1 MGSRFIYCLMFAALL
16 TKVPLLGA
24 QVGRIPTIGVL
35 FIGGQ
40 DQPHLEAFKQGLR
53 DLGYADG
60 KNIRFA
66 YRYAGG
72 NESRLEGLAAE
83 LVQLDVNVIVT
94 TASLSARAA
103 RKASQTIPI
112 VMTSGNPL
120 EQGLANSLARP
131 GGNVTGLTVML
142 QDLSGKRLEILKD
155 ALPKMRRV
163 AVLLADERD
172 SLLGF
177 RETEAAAKAFGL
189 SSFATRYQTPK
200 DLDRAFDEA
209 VKARCDGLS
218 VILSP
223 ATTLSSQRIVDLALK
238 NKLPG
243 IYPTRQFAEE
253 GGLMAY
259 GPLIADLYYRAAAF
273 VDKILKGRKPAD
285 LPVEQPTKFE
295 FVVNLKA
302 AKQIGLTIPPNVLV
316 RADKVIR

>member
-1 MGSRFIYCLMFAALL
+1 MFAALL

-60 KNIRFA
+60 QNIRFA
-66 YRYAGG
+66 YRFARG

-83 LVQLDVNVIVT
+83 LVGLDVNVIVT